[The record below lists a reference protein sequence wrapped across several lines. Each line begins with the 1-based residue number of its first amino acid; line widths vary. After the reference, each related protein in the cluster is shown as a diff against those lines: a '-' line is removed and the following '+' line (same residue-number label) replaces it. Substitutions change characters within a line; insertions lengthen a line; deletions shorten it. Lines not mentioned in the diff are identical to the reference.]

1 MARPRPLPR
10 RPAKRSSPHMRL
22 GMSPAP
28 RGFEG
33 GGLTRVRCLVYD
45 ARGATLMLQGMPF
58 QLDTIRTQHQ
68 ARYPARGQMRWLHGG
83 RLILKPAGE

>member
-1 MARPRPLPR
+1 
-10 RPAKRSSPHMRL
+10 
-22 GMSPAP
+22 MSPAP

-33 GGLTRVRCLVYD
+33 GGLTGSG
-45 ARGATLMLQGMPF
+45 ASSTTRGAALMPQGVAF